1 MATKEQIK
9 RIYALGAATGLLD
22 SSLGTE
28 DNLHLWVRQ
37 WVPDSEHISS
47 LTEKQ
52 AAFIIE
58 RLKDYKNHVVPDVI
72 PEKITEEQKKYC
84 FRLMY
89 RIAAVS
95 PSEAEPRER
104 LRGVVNKELHRDITP
119 DGDLFYN
126 VSRQEGSAIIEMLKR
141 ILRSEEAKMKRGDKH
156 GTGTAGKK
164 EPP

>member
-9 RIYALGAATGLLD
+9 RIYALGAAAGLLD

-37 WVPDSEHISS
+37 FSLKEHISE

-58 RLKDYKNHVVPDVI
+58 RLLDYKKHAVPEVAA
-72 PEKITEEQKKYC
+72 EGITEEQRKFC

-89 RIAAVS
+89 KIAEIS
-95 PSEAEPRER
+95 PSEADVRER
-104 LRGVVNKELHRDITP
+104 LRGVVAKELHRDIPP
-119 DGDLFYN
+119 DRDIFYN
-126 VSRQEGSAIIEMLKR
+126 VSRAEGSSIIELLKR
-141 ILRSEEAKMKRGDKH
+141 ILRSEEAKLKRGDKH

>member
-37 WVPDSEHISS
+37 FSLKEHISE

-52 AAFIIE
+52 AAFIVE
-58 RLKDYKNHVVPDVI
+58 RLEDYKKHAVP
-72 PEKITEEQKKYC
+72 EFTAERITEEQKKFC
-84 FRLMY
+84 FRLIY
-89 RIAAVS
+89 RISEVS
-95 PSEAEPRER
+95 QSKAEPRER
-104 LRGVVNKELHRDITP
+104 LRGVVSKALHRDIP
-119 DGDLFYN
+119 ADGDIFYN
-126 VSRQEGSAIIEMLKR
+126 VSRQEGSEIIELLKR
-141 ILRSEEAKMKRGDKH
+141 ILRSEQSKLKRSGKN

>member
-9 RIYALGAATGLLD
+9 RIYALGAAAGLLD

-37 WVPDSEHISS
+37 FSLKEHISE

-58 RLKDYKNHVVPDVI
+58 RLLDYKKHAVPEVVQ
-72 PEKITEEQKKYC
+72 EKITQEQISFC
-84 FRLMY
+84 FKLMY
-89 RIAAVS
+89 RIAAIS
-95 PSEAEPRER
+95 PSEADVRER
-104 LRGVVNKELHRDITP
+104 LRGVVAKELHRDILP
-119 DGDLFYN
+119 DRDIFYN
-126 VSRQEGSAIIEMLKR
+126 VSRAEGSSIIELLKR
-141 ILRSEEAKMKRGDKH
+141 ILRSEEAKRKRGDKH
-156 GTGTAGKK
+156 GTGTTGKK